1 MLNNIDNLSKEVS
14 ALRADMAQI
23 NTLVDRLDL
32 TIEKLTEVST
42 NVSQLLAVQGSRLDQ
57 QERSSN
63 QLSLLIEKRKDEVS
77 ESVETLHKRID
88 ISEKDLKTE
97 LEKVNEKILNEI
109 KAIRTESQAQH
120 IAINKKISDMERWM
134 WLVTGGA
141 AVVGFFLSKV
151 IDFSNIFG

>member
-1 MLNNIDNLSKEVS
+1 MADLNELAKEVS

-23 NTLVDRLDL
+23 NTLVDRLDV

-77 ESVETLHKRID
+77 ESLENLHKRINTTERD
-88 ISEKDLKTE
+88 FKHE
-97 LEKVNEKILNEI
+97 LEKSNEKILEEI
-109 KAIRTESQAQH
+109 KAIREENIEQH
-120 IAINKKISDMERWM
+120 KALNEKISKLEKWV
-134 WLVTGGA
+134 WYVTGGA
-141 AVVGFFLSKV
+141 AVIGFLLSKV
-151 IDFSNIFG
+151 INLNALFG

>member
-1 MLNNIDNLSKEVS
+1 MADLNELAKEVS

-23 NTLVDRLDL
+23 NTLVDRLDV

-77 ESVETLHKRID
+77 ESIENLHKRINTT
-88 ISEKDLKTE
+88 EKDFKQE
-97 LEKVNEKILNEI
+97 LEKLNERILDEI
-109 KAIRTESQAQH
+109 KAIREDNLEQH
-120 IAINKKISDMERWM
+120 KALNEKISKLEKWV
-134 WLVTGGA
+134 WYVTGGA
-141 AVVGFFLSKV
+141 AVVGFLLSKV
-151 IDFSNIFG
+151 INLGTLFS

>member
-77 ESVETLHKRID
+77 ESVETLH
-88 ISEKDLKTE
+88 
-97 LEKVNEKILNEI
+97 
-109 KAIRTESQAQH
+109 
-120 IAINKKISDMERWM
+120 
-134 WLVTGGA
+134 
-141 AVVGFFLSKV
+141 
-151 IDFSNIFG
+151 

>member
-1 MLNNIDNLSKEVS
+1 MADLNELAKEVS

-23 NTLVDRLDL
+23 NTLVDRLDV

-77 ESVETLHKRID
+77 ESIEILHKRINTT
-88 ISEKDLKTE
+88 EKDFKQE
-97 LEKVNEKILNEI
+97 LEKLNEKILEEM
-109 KAIRTESQAQH
+109 KAIREDNLEQH
-120 IAINKKISDMERWM
+120 KALNEKISKLEKWM
-134 WLVTGGA
+134 WIVTGGA
-141 AVVGFFLSKV
+141 AVVGFLLSKV
-151 IDFSNIFG
+151 INLGVLFG

>member
-1 MLNNIDNLSKEVS
+1 MADFNELAKEVS

-23 NTLVDRLDL
+23 NTLVDRLDV

-77 ESVETLHKRID
+77 ESIEVLHKRINTT
-88 ISEKDLKTE
+88 EKDFKQE
-97 LEKVNEKILNEI
+97 LEKLNEKILVEM
-109 KAIRTESQAQH
+109 KAIREDNSLQYKSL
-120 IAINKKISDMERWM
+120 NEKITKLEKWM
-134 WLVTGGA
+134 WIVTGGA
-141 AVVGFFLSKV
+141 AVVGFLLSKV
-151 IDFSNIFG
+151 INLGVLFG

>member
-1 MLNNIDNLSKEVS
+1 MANNYDELSREVS

-77 ESVETLHKRID
+77 ESVDILHKRIND
-88 ISEKDLKTE
+88 TEKDLKSE
-97 LEKVNEKILNEI
+97 LEKSNTNILNEI
-109 KAIRTESQAQH
+109 KAIREESKANH
-120 IAINKKISDMERWM
+120 AALNKKISDMEKWM

-141 AVVGFFLSKV
+141 VVVGFFLSKV
-151 IDFSNIFG
+151 IDFSKIFG

>member
-1 MLNNIDNLSKEVS
+1 MADLNELAKEVS

-23 NTLVDRLDL
+23 NTLVDRLDV

-77 ESVETLHKRID
+77 ESIENLHKRINTT
-88 ISEKDLKTE
+88 EKDFKQE
-97 LEKVNEKILNEI
+97 LEKLNERILDEI
-109 KAIRTESQAQH
+109 KAIREDNLEQH
-120 IAINKKISDMERWM
+120 KALNEKISKLEKWV
-134 WLVTGGA
+134 WYVTGGA
-141 AVVGFFLSKV
+141 AVVGFLLSKV
-151 IDFSNIFG
+151 INLGTLFG

>member
-1 MLNNIDNLSKEVS
+1 MADLNELAKEVS

-23 NTLVDRLDL
+23 NTLVDRLDV

-77 ESVETLHKRID
+77 ESIEILHKRINTT
-88 ISEKDLKTE
+88 EKDFKVE
-97 LEKVNEKILNEI
+97 LEKLNEKILGEI
-109 KAIRTESQAQH
+109 KAIREDNLEQH
-120 IAINKKISDMERWM
+120 KALNEKISKLERWV
-134 WLVTGGA
+134 WYVTGGA
-141 AVVGFFLSKV
+141 AVVGFLLSKV
-151 IDFSNIFG
+151 INLATLFG

>member
-1 MLNNIDNLSKEVS
+1 MADLNELAKDVS

-23 NTLVDRLDL
+23 NTLVDRLDV

-77 ESVETLHKRID
+77 ESLENLHKRIHNT
-88 ISEKDLKTE
+88 EKDFKAE
-97 LEKVNEKILNEI
+97 LEKLNEKILDEM
-109 KAIRTESQAQH
+109 KAIREDNLEQYKAL
-120 IAINKKISDMERWM
+120 NEKISKLEKWV
-134 WLVTGGA
+134 WYVTGGA
-141 AVVGFFLSKV
+141 AVVGFLLSKV
-151 IDFSNIFG
+151 INLGVLFG

>member
-1 MLNNIDNLSKEVS
+1 MANNYDELSREVS

-77 ESVETLHKRID
+77 ESVEILHKRIND
-88 ISEKDLKTE
+88 TEKDLKSE
-97 LEKVNEKILNEI
+97 LEKSNANILNEI
-109 KAIRTESQAQH
+109 KAIREESRANH
-120 IAINKKISDMERWM
+120 AALNKKISDMEKWM

-151 IDFSNIFG
+151 IDFSKIFG

>member
-1 MLNNIDNLSKEVS
+1 MAHNYDELSREVN

-77 ESVETLHKRID
+77 ESVEILHKRIND
-88 ISEKDLKTE
+88 TEKDLKSE
-97 LEKVNEKILNEI
+97 LEKSNANILNEI
-109 KAIRTESQAQH
+109 KAIREESRANH
-120 IAINKKISDMERWM
+120 AALNKKISDMEKWM

-151 IDFSNIFG
+151 IDFSKIFG

>member
-1 MLNNIDNLSKEVS
+1 MADLNELAKEVS

-23 NTLVDRLDL
+23 NTLVDRLDV

-77 ESVETLHKRID
+77 ESIEILHKRINTTERD
-88 ISEKDLKTE
+88 FKQE
-97 LEKVNEKILNEI
+97 LEKLNEKILEEM
-109 KAIRTESQAQH
+109 KAIREDNLEQH
-120 IAINKKISDMERWM
+120 KALNEKISKLEKWM
-134 WLVTGGA
+134 WIVTGGA
-141 AVVGFFLSKV
+141 AVVGFLLSKV
-151 IDFSNIFG
+151 INLGVLFG

>member
-1 MLNNIDNLSKEVS
+1 MTDLNELAKEVS

-23 NTLVDRLDL
+23 NTLVDRLDV

-77 ESVETLHKRID
+77 ESIENLHKRINTT
-88 ISEKDLKTE
+88 EKDFKQE
-97 LEKVNEKILNEI
+97 LEKLNERILDEI
-109 KAIRTESQAQH
+109 KAIREDNLEQH
-120 IAINKKISDMERWM
+120 KALNEKISKLEKWV
-134 WLVTGGA
+134 WYVTGGA
-141 AVVGFFLSKV
+141 AVVGFLLSKV
-151 IDFSNIFG
+151 INLGTLFS